1 MNKLE
6 RARLLFAAILCTDL
20 FEDKRGEPLGGIL
33 DPQIL
38 IGGIIAIVIAVVVT
52 AQVLIPQVQTALTQ
66 SSAVKT
72 AWNFTGFQ
80 GAQALLGLVPFVT
93 IAAILLG
100 VVITFVHFR

>member
-6 RARLLFAAILCTDL
+6 KARLLLFAILKSLQMNT
-20 FEDKRGEPLGGIL
+20 RGEPEGIL
-33 DPQIL
+33 NPQVL

-66 SSAVKT
+66 SNAVKT

-100 VVITFVHFR
+100 VVIAFVHFRS